1 MTIPERT
8 IPRTWISIITNELA
22 DVNLFTDYA
31 AILEDIDATSD
42 DATDRMIELCESMIT
57 NYTAAYI
64 QKIFALNY
72 VANQKKYADLV
83 ELYEWE
89 MHPFFNE
96 YENEEYRHTR
106 TPELQTQ
113 SYSSG
118 SGSADTTRNQTQTTT
133 ITPGVTT
140 TNTHSV
146 QPYDASGLRIET
158 QDATSETGYNT
169 NSISYTGSPD
179 HTATSSSASSTVT
192 QGGSDLNEYEKKRL
206 ARKGV
211 TSEIIK
217 DGLKAIDYR
226 DVLDIIIEDLADQ
239 IFLQM
244 WI

>member
-8 IPRTWISIITNELA
+8 IPRTWISIISTELA
-22 DVNLFTDYA
+22 ETDLFADYA
-31 AILEDIDATSD
+31 DILEDIDATKEE
-42 DATDRMIELCESMIT
+42 ATDRMIELCESMIT

-118 SGSADTTRNQTQTTT
+118 SGTADTTRNQTQTTT
-133 ITPGVTT
+133 TTPGVTT

-146 QPYDASGLRIET
+146 QPYDSSGLRIET

-169 NSISYTGSPD
+169 NAISYSGSPD

-217 DGLKAIDYR
+217 DGLKAINYR

>member
-1 MTIPERT
+1 MST
-8 IPRTWISIITNELA
+8 ELA
-22 DVNLFTDYA
+22 ETDLFSDYA
-31 AILEDIDATSD
+31 DILEDIDATKEE
-42 DATDRMIELCESMIT
+42 ATDRMIELCESMIT
-57 NYTAAYI
+57 NYTASYI

-96 YENEEYRHTR
+96 YEDETYRHQR

-133 ITPGVTT
+133 TTPGVTT

-146 QPYDASGLRIET
+146 QPYDSSGLRIET

-169 NSISYTGSPD
+169 NAISYSGSPD
-179 HTATSSSASSTVT
+179 HTETSSSASSTVT

-217 DGLKAIDYR
+217 DGLKADR
-226 DVLDIIIEDLADQ
+226 KSVV
-239 IFLQM
+239 
-244 WI
+244 